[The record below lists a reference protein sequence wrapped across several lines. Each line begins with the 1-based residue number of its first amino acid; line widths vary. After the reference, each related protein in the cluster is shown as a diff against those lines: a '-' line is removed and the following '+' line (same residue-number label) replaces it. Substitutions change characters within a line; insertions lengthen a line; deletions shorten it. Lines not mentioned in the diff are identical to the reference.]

1 MDINLMITSFPK
13 LLDATVVTVKLL
25 SLSLFFGLFIGLL
38 FAILRLSK
46 NKIINKFAYG
56 YSYVFRGTPLLV
68 QIFIIY
74 FGLGNIEYFRSTFL
88 WVVFKEPYWCAII
101 AFALN
106 TGAYTSEILRSAFQT
121 IKPGFIEAG
130 KSLGI
135 SNKIIFYKIQIPI
148 AIRQSLP
155 AYGNEIILMMK
166 GTSLAS
172 TVTLM
177 DFDLMI
183 NSLPKLLGATVVT
196 LKLLSASLFFGLFI
210 GLLFAVLRLNKNK
223 IINKFAYTYS
233 YVFRGTPLLVQIFII
248 YFGLGQIE
256 YFRSTFLWVVFKEP
270 YWCAIIAFALNTGAY
285 TSEILRSAFQTI
297 KPGLIEAGKSLGISN
312 KIIFYK
318 IQIPIAIRQSL
329 PAYGNEIILMM
340 KGTSLAS
347 TVTLMDLTGVAKYI
361 ISTTFKPIE
370 VFIVAGGIYL
380 FMTFIIHN
388 VIKFLE
394 KKYSFN

>member
-1 MDINLMITSFPK
+1 MDLELMANSFPK
-13 LLDATVVTVKLL
+13 LLNAAVITLKLL
-25 SLSLFFGLFIGLL
+25 SASLIIGLFVGLF
-38 FAILRLSK
+38 FAILRLTK
-46 NKIINKFAYG
+46 NIFLNKFAYG

-74 FGLGNIEYFRSTFL
+74 FGLGQIEYLRSTFL
-88 WVVFKEPYWCAII
+88 WVILKEPYWCAII

-121 IKPGFIEAG
+121 IKPGIVEAG

-172 TVTLM
+172 TVT
-177 DFDLMI
+177 I
-183 NSLPKLLGATVVT
+183 
-196 LKLLSASLFFGLFI
+196 
-210 GLLFAVLRLNKNK
+210 
-223 IINKFAYTYS
+223 
-233 YVFRGTPLLVQIFII
+233 
-248 YFGLGQIE
+248 
-256 YFRSTFLWVVFKEP
+256 
-270 YWCAIIAFALNTGAY
+270 
-285 TSEILRSAFQTI
+285 
-297 KPGLIEAGKSLGISN
+297 
-312 KIIFYK
+312 
-318 IQIPIAIRQSL
+318 
-329 PAYGNEIILMM
+329 
-340 KGTSLAS
+340 
-347 TVTLMDLTGVAKYI
+347 MDLTGVAKYI

-388 VIKFLE
+388 LIKFLE

>member
-1 MDINLMITSFPK
+1 MDFELMLNSFPK
-13 LLDATVVTVKLL
+13 LLNAAGVTLKLL
-25 SLSLFFGLFIGLL
+25 SVALVVGLFIGLL
-38 FAILRLSK
+38 FAILRLNK
-46 NKIINKFAYG
+46 NIFINKFAYG

-74 FGLGNIEYFRSTFL
+74 YGLGQVEYLRSTFL
-88 WVVFKEPYWCAII
+88 WVFLKEPYWCAII

-121 IKPGFIEAG
+121 VKPGIIEAG

-135 SNKIIFYKIQIPI
+135 SSKI
-148 AIRQSLP
+148 
-155 AYGNEIILMMK
+155 
-166 GTSLAS
+166 
-172 TVTLM
+172 V
-177 DFDLMI
+177 
-183 NSLPKLLGATVVT
+183 
-196 LKLLSASLFFGLFI
+196 
-210 GLLFAVLRLNKNK
+210 
-223 IINKFAYTYS
+223 
-233 YVFRGTPLLVQIFII
+233 
-248 YFGLGQIE
+248 
-256 YFRSTFLWVVFKEP
+256 
-270 YWCAIIAFALNTGAY
+270 
-285 TSEILRSAFQTI
+285 
-297 KPGLIEAGKSLGISN
+297 
-312 KIIFYK
+312 FYK

-394 KKYSFN
+394 RKYSFN

>member
-1 MDINLMITSFPK
+1 MDIELMINSFPK
-13 LLDATVVTVKLL
+13 LLSAAVITLKLL
-25 SLSLFFGLFIGLL
+25 SVSLIIGLFIGLF
-38 FAILRLSK
+38 FAILRLNK
-46 NKIINKFAYG
+46 NIFINKFAYG
-56 YSYVFRGTPLLV
+56 YSYIFRGTPLLV

-74 FGLGNIEYFRSTFL
+74 FGLGQIEYLRSTIL
-88 WVVFKEPYWCAII
+88 WVILKEPYWCAII

-121 IKPGFIEAG
+121 LKPGIIEAG

-135 SNKIIFYKIQIPI
+135 SNK
-148 AIRQSLP
+148 
-155 AYGNEIILMMK
+155 
-166 GTSLAS
+166 
-172 TVTLM
+172 V
-177 DFDLMI
+177 
-183 NSLPKLLGATVVT
+183 
-196 LKLLSASLFFGLFI
+196 
-210 GLLFAVLRLNKNK
+210 
-223 IINKFAYTYS
+223 
-233 YVFRGTPLLVQIFII
+233 
-248 YFGLGQIE
+248 
-256 YFRSTFLWVVFKEP
+256 
-270 YWCAIIAFALNTGAY
+270 
-285 TSEILRSAFQTI
+285 
-297 KPGLIEAGKSLGISN
+297 
-312 KIIFYK
+312 IFYK

-394 KKYSFN
+394 KKFSFN

>member
-1 MDINLMITSFPK
+1 MISSLPK
-13 LLDATVVTVKLL
+13 LLNAAVITLKLL
-25 SLSLFFGLFIGLL
+25 SVSLIIGLFIGLF
-38 FAILRLSK
+38 FAILRLNK
-46 NKIINKFAYG
+46 NIFINRFAYG

-74 FGLGNIEYFRSTFL
+74 FGLGQIEYLRSTVL
-88 WVVFKEPYWCAII
+88 WVILKEPYWCAII

-121 IKPGFIEAG
+121 IKPGIIEAG

-172 TVTLM
+172 TVT
-177 DFDLMI
+177 I
-183 NSLPKLLGATVVT
+183 
-196 LKLLSASLFFGLFI
+196 
-210 GLLFAVLRLNKNK
+210 
-223 IINKFAYTYS
+223 
-233 YVFRGTPLLVQIFII
+233 
-248 YFGLGQIE
+248 
-256 YFRSTFLWVVFKEP
+256 
-270 YWCAIIAFALNTGAY
+270 
-285 TSEILRSAFQTI
+285 
-297 KPGLIEAGKSLGISN
+297 
-312 KIIFYK
+312 
-318 IQIPIAIRQSL
+318 
-329 PAYGNEIILMM
+329 
-340 KGTSLAS
+340 
-347 TVTLMDLTGVAKYI
+347 MDLTGVAKYI